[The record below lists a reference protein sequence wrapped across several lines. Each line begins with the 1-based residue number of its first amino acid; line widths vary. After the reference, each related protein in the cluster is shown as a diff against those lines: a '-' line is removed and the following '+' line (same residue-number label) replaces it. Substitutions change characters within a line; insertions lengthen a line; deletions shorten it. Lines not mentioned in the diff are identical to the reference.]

1 MTLIKQFFP
10 CWNHLR
16 MAIALGGTVLVQA
29 WSLGLYAATAP
40 IVISGSINVKPQCV
54 VNDNQTIRV
63 AFGNDLIT
71 TKVNGVNYL
80 RTIDYTLECKNA
92 GQSMMK
98 MKLAGV
104 AAAFNSTAIQTDK
117 ANLAIAL
124 RANGN
129 PLPIGSWMAFNYPNK
144 PVLQAV
150 PVSGGVLATGAF
162 SAAATLMVEYL

>member
-1 MTLIKQFFP
+1 MCATWRSLPKEIGCYRLLP
-10 CWNHLR
+10 LL
-16 MAIALGGTVLVQA
+16 ATVLVFVPVTG
-29 WSLGLYAATAP
+29 WTATAP
-40 IVISGSINVKPQCV
+40 IVISGSINAKPQCV
-54 VNDNQTIRV
+54 VNNNQTIRV
-63 AFGNDLIT
+63 AFGDDLIT
-71 TKVNGVNYL
+71 SKVNGVNYL

-92 GQSMMK
+92 GQSLMK
-98 MKLAGV
+98 MKVAG
-104 AAAFNSTAIQTDK
+104 AAATFNNAAIQTNK

-129 PLPIGSWMAFNYPNK
+129 PLPIGTWLAFNYPNK